1 VSRNLRQAA
10 LLLLW
15 GAVLNVVVAWLAVF
29 VDLRFSSRQ
38 FLHDDGTRKLGVM
51 ASPGTGIDFY
61 MLFLDVENFM
71 IQQPGLAYEPVP
83 AWVGWR
89 GAPEENWVEWT
100 FATGWPFRSLKC
112 GSSQLQRT
120 GPGGRADSRPVG
132 RHSDPEVGPSHV
144 VPSVRARLA
153 RLRHR
158 QRRVGVPAVVLSSPT
173 SGVPLLA
180 SSGAWGVR
188 RVWLSRLWSQ
198 GLSGVRGRGQGCRR
212 TRRSCSTA
220 LRSLGRTSSIHGS
233 RKAACLQPAL
243 SRGGSST
250 DARSSSI
257 ARMLVPRE

>member
-1 VSRNLRQAA
+1 MSRNLRQAA

-100 FATGWPFRSLKC
+100 FATGWPLRSLKC

-120 GPGGRADSRPVG
+120 GPGGAPILVPWGGIPIPRWGLRMSFLPFVPVWPGFVIDSVVWAFLLWSFLRLRRAFLSWR
-132 RHSDPEVGPSHV
+132 R
-144 VPSVRARLA
+144 RARGACAECGYL
-153 RLRHR
+153 
-158 QRRVGVPAVVLSSPT
+158 V
-173 SGVPLLA
+173 
-180 SSGAWGVR
+180 SGARACPECG
-188 RVWLSRLWSQ
+188 
-198 GLSGVRGRGQGCRR
+198 GRGQGCRR